1 MAAVV
6 PGSNAF
12 NPALY
17 RQLFGREPP
26 GDSPGRAR
34 VPASTSPGDRET
46 AEMERQAR
54 ERAASAAQR
63 FSLLG
68 GRAALSRAGLLG

>member
-26 GDSPGRAR
+26 GRAR
-34 VPASTSPGDRET
+34 VLASTSPGDRET